1 MYAVVKTGGKQIR
14 VEPGARV
21 RVEQLPGYV
30 GSSIELDQVLL
41 VGGGESVKIGTPM
54 VEGARVSGTITAQ
67 GRHPK
72 IRVFK
77 MKRRKGYRRLQVIA
91 SRTQKFRSIRSTTN
105 DGPLAY
111 APPPPETGNSRWR
124 IKKDRAA
131 LATVATATAN
141 GVA

>member
-1 MYAVVKTGGKQIR
+1 MYAVVKTGGKQVR

-21 RVEQLPGYV
+21 RVEQLPGDV

-41 VGGGESVKIGTPM
+41 VGGGDDALQIGTPV

-77 MKRRKGYRRLQVIA
+77 MKRRKGYRRLQGHRQSYTEIQVD
-91 SRTQKFRSIRSTTN
+91 SI
-105 DGPLAY
+105 DA
-111 APPPPETGNSRWR
+111 
-124 IKKDRAA
+124 
-131 LATVATATAN
+131 
-141 GVA
+141 